1 MYFKNTD
8 NRTPFAY
15 YWGEHNTELTSWPGV
30 EMESVGNNVYRI
42 EVPAEAEYIIFSN
55 NGSSQTATINIE
67 GYGKIYQ
74 NGGWSDYNG

>member
-8 NRTPFAY
+8 NRTPYAY
-15 YWGEHNTELTSWPGV
+15 YRGEYNTELTSWSGV
-30 EMESVGNNVYRI
+30 EMESIGNNVYRI
-42 EVPAEAEYIIFSN
+42 EAPVEAEYIIFSN